1 MTCGRSSR
9 PPWRSEGRI
18 RRDLHDFVTRL
29 VEEAVLA
36 NAAGTPARAEVLL
49 RRARRRLDAEDEPAY
64 DSVVLRARLLVTHAV
79 SRVQRGDR
87 EGAFALLDVA
97 DGLPVG
103 ARLDHVRSMVVVQ
116 RAGLHGRVGEWER
129 TRELLE
135 GVRLTADVAP
145 RTRCL
150 LHLNLGLTYQFL
162 GRYHD
167 SDVRLRRAHQ
177 DAVALGFADLA
188 AAALHNRGRLQ
199 MLLGNLPRS
208 LALMEQ
214 ARALD
219 GDLLPPAAI
228 LDRAR
233 VLSEAGLVDQAME
246 TLEEGEQAA
255 REGGITHDVAEADLE
270 RARLALLRGEHADA
284 RRHAA
289 RAERRFARAS
299 EAAWA
304 VRASLLRLQAE
315 LLLGRNPRATATTL
329 TELAE
334 GPARASAVGAEAA
347 VLAAEANARVGRVDL
362 ARQLLARR
370 EVRRAASFPLRLQ
383 RTLAL
388 AELHATEERPD
399 LVRRELR
406 RGAHRLA
413 VEQGRHTSID
423 SRTAAALHT
432 GRLRDAHLD
441 LALASDSPAQVF
453 DATEL
458 WRGVSQRLP
467 RLVPSHDIEL
477 ARLTADARRLHAEA
491 FDASDPARRSALEA
505 AARAA
510 ERAVARRDW
519 AQANTDQTRDEERPV
534 TVSELRPLLGQA
546 RAGLLSL
553 FLHRDALWA
562 VTVTPSGAKL
572 TRLPGGA
579 QVVEAAARL
588 RADLATRRFAK
599 GTALEEVIER
609 STARTAASL
618 GETLAP
624 VLPRAHRLVII
635 PSASLASMPWRLI
648 PGIRGRIVT
657 VAPSATFWARRS
669 APSSGP
675 GSEQR
680 VVALA
685 GPGLHRAISE
695 AQDVERVWNGPA
707 LAHPVAG
714 AVATGSQLR
723 NALSEST
730 IVHVAA
736 HGIHQD
742 ESPLFSSVVMGDG
755 PVFAH
760 EFQRTGIRAEHVV
773 LSSCEVGRTHVRA
786 GDEALGL
793 TASLLATGVRSV
805 VAAVGPVGDEDA
817 HTVMTAYHRVL
828 AQGLDAA
835 EALEIASAGVE
846 DGRLFCAYGAD
857 WSAAPAGAGDG
868 RTAARISSTGSA
880 KGTP

>member
-1 MTCGRSSR
+1 M
-9 PPWRSEGRI
+9 
-18 RRDLHDFVTRL
+18 
-29 VEEAVLA
+29 
-36 NAAGTPARAEVLL
+36 
-49 RRARRRLDAEDEPAY
+49 
-64 DSVVLRARLLVTHAV
+64 VLRARVHVTHAV

-87 EGAFALLDVA
+87 HGAFALLDTA
-97 DGLPVG
+97 DGLLVD
-103 ARLDHVRSMVVVQ
+103 ARPNHVRSLAVVQ

-135 GVRLTADVAP
+135 GVALTVEVAP

-177 DAVALGFADLA
+177 DAVALGFPDLA
-188 AAALHNRGRLQ
+188 AAAVHNRGRLQ
-199 MLLGNLPRS
+199 LLLGNLPRALS
-208 LALMEQ
+208 LMEQ
-214 ARALD
+214 ARAL
-219 GDLLPPAAI
+219 GGELLPPGAV

-246 TLEEGEQAA
+246 TLEEGEEAA
-255 REGGITHDVAEADLE
+255 RSGGIAHDVAEADLE
-270 RARLALLRGEHADA
+270 RARLALLRHEHADA
-284 RRHAA
+284 RRYAA
-289 RAERRFARAS
+289 RAERRFARGS

-304 VRASLLRLQAE
+304 VRASLLRLQADV
-315 LLLGRNPRATATTL
+315 LAGRNPEAVATTL
-329 TELAE
+329 TELAD
-334 GPARASAVGAEAA
+334 GAARASAVTAEAA
-347 VLAAEANARVGRVDL
+347 VLAAEANALVGRLDEARRHL
-362 ARQLLARR
+362 ARP

-388 AELHATEERPD
+388 AELHAAEGRPD

-413 VEQGRHTSID
+413 VEQARHTSID
-423 SRTAAALHT
+423 SRTAVALHT
-432 GRLRDAHLD
+432 RRLRDAHLD
-441 LALASDSPAQVF
+441 LAIATGSPAQVF

-467 RLVPSHDIEL
+467 PLVASPDVEL

-491 FDASDPARRSALEA
+491 YDAPDALRRSTLEA
-505 AARAA
+505 AAREV

-519 AQANTDQTRDEERPV
+519 EQSGTPFAPAEERPV
-534 TVSELRPLLGQA
+534 AVAALRPLLEQA

-553 FLHRDALWA
+553 FLHRDQLWA
-562 VTVTPSGAKL
+562 VTVTPGGAKL
-572 TRLPGGA
+572 TRVRGGGR
-579 QVVEAAARL
+579 VVEAAARL
-588 RADLATRRFAK
+588 RADLATRRLAV
-599 GTALEEVIER
+599 GTDLEPVIER
-609 STARTAASL
+609 SMMRTVASL
-618 GETLAP
+618 GEILAP
-624 VLPRAHRLVII
+624 VLPRAHRVVII
-635 PSASLASMPWRLI
+635 PSSTLASLPWRLV
-648 PGIRGRIVT
+648 PGIRGRVVT

-669 APSSGP
+669 VPVGARSAG
-675 GSEQR
+675 QR

-685 GPGLHRAISE
+685 GPGLARSASE
-695 AQDVERVWNGPA
+695 ADDVARVWGVVRRPGGP
-707 LAHPVAG
+707 VS
-714 AVATGSQLR
+714 TGSQLR
-723 NALSEST
+723 AALSDST

-760 EFQRTGIRAEHVV
+760 EFQRTGVGAQHVV
-773 LSSCEVGRTHVRA
+773 LSSCEVGRTHVRS

-805 VAAVGPVGDEDA
+805 VAAVGPVGDDDA
-817 HTVMTAYHRVL
+817 HAVMTAYHRVL

-846 DGRLFCAYGAD
+846 EGRLFCAFGAD
-857 WSAAPAGAGDG
+857 WAPAPVSVGEAATP
-868 RTAARISSTGSA
+868 RTAGS
-880 KGTP
+880 GVR

>member
-1 MTCGRSSR
+1 MGLQAR
-9 PPWRSEGRI
+9 
-18 RRDLHDFVTRL
+18 
-29 VEEAVLA
+29 VLA
-36 NAAGTPARAEVLL
+36 
-49 RRARRRLDAEDEPAY
+49 
-64 DSVVLRARLLVTHAV
+64 THAV

-87 EGAFALLDVA
+87 DGAFALLEAA

-103 ARLDHVRSMVVVQ
+103 ARPNYVRSLVVVQ

-129 TRELLE
+129 ARELLE
-135 GVRLTADVAP
+135 SVALTAEVAP

-177 DAVALGFADLA
+177 DALAHGFTDLA
-188 AAALHNRGRLQ
+188 IASIHNRGRLQ
-199 MLLGNLPRS
+199 MLLGNLPRALS
-208 LALMEQ
+208 LMTQ
-214 ARALD
+214 ARDVADHASPPVGYLPVGYLD
-219 GDLLPPAAI
+219 Q
-228 LDRAR
+228 AR
-233 VLSEAGLVDQAME
+233 VLAEVGLVDQALE
-246 TLEEGEQAA
+246 ALEEGERAA
-255 REGGITHDVAEADLE
+255 RAGGIAHDVAEADLE
-270 RARLALLRGEHADA
+270 RARLALLRREHADA

-299 EAAWA
+299 EGAWA

-315 LLLGRNPRATATTL
+315 LLMGRNLRATATTL
-329 TELAE
+329 SALAD
-334 GPARASAVGAEAA
+334 GPALASAVGAEAA
-347 VLAAEANARVGRVDL
+347 VLAAEANAGVGRLDL
-362 ARQLLARR
+362 ARDQLTRP

-388 AELHATEERPD
+388 AELHAAEGRPD

-413 VEQGRHTSID
+413 VEQGRHTSLD

-432 GRLRDAHLD
+432 GRLRDAHID
-441 LALASDSPAQVF
+441 IAIASGSPAQVF

-467 RLVPSHDIEL
+467 RLVASHDVEL
-477 ARLTADARRLHAEA
+477 ARLTADARRLHTEA

-510 ERAVARRDW
+510 ERAVSRRDW
-519 AQANTDQTRDEERPV
+519 AQSGSDHAREERPV
-534 TVSELRPLLGQA
+534 TVSALRPLLGQA

-553 FLHRDALWA
+553 FIHRDELWA

-572 TRLPGGA
+572 SRVPHGA
-579 QVVEAAARL
+579 DVVEAAARL
-588 RADLATRRFAK
+588 RADLATRRLAR

-609 STARTAASL
+609 SMLRAAESL
-618 GETLAP
+618 SEALAL
-624 VLPRAHRLVII
+624 VLPRAHRLVVI
-635 PSASLASMPWRLI
+635 PSSSLASLPWRLV

-669 APSSGP
+669 VGDRHEGGP
-675 GSEQR
+675 QR

-685 GPGLHRAISE
+685 GPGLARAMAE
-695 AQDVERVWNGPA
+695 VHDVRRVWGTAASAVGEPT
-707 LAHPVAG
+707 
-714 AVATGSQLR
+714 VATGEQLR
-723 NALSEST
+723 RALAEAT

-736 HGIHQD
+736 HGVHQD
-742 ESPLFSSVVMGDG
+742 ESPLFSSVVMDDG

-760 EFQRTGIRAEHVV
+760 EFQRTGVGAAHVV
-773 LSSCEVGRTHVRA
+773 LSSCEVGRTHVRV

-793 TASLLATGVRSV
+793 TSSLLATGVRTV

-817 HTVMTAYHRVL
+817 HAVMIGYHRLL

-835 EALEIASAGVE
+835 EALELASAGVD
-846 DGRLFCAYGAD
+846 DGPLFCSYGAD
-857 WSAAPAGAGDG
+857 FAWPGQG
-868 RTAARISSTGSA
+868 RATRTNAR
-880 KGTP
+880 

>member
-1 MTCGRSSR
+1 V
-9 PPWRSEGRI
+9 
-18 RRDLHDFVTRL
+18 H
-29 VEEAVLA
+29 
-36 NAAGTPARAEVLL
+36 
-49 RRARRRLDAEDEPAY
+49 
-64 DSVVLRARLLVTHAV
+64 VTHAV

-87 EGAFALLDVA
+87 AGAFALLDAA
-97 DGLPVG
+97 DGLLAG
-103 ARLDHVRSMVVVQ
+103 ARPNHVHSLVVVQ

-135 GVRLTADVAP
+135 GVPLAAEVAP

-150 LHLNLGLTYQFL
+150 IHLNLGLTYQFL

-177 DAVALGFADLA
+177 DAVALGFPDLA

-199 MLLGNLPRS
+199 MLLSNLPRA

-214 ARALD
+214 ARELG
-219 GDLLPPAAI
+219 GDVLPPAAV

-233 VLSEAGLVDQAME
+233 VLSEAGLIDQAME
-246 TLEEGEQAA
+246 ALEEGEQAA
-255 REGGITHDVAEADLE
+255 RAGGIPHDVAEADLE
-270 RARLALLRGEHADA
+270 RARLALLRQDHADA
-284 RRHAA
+284 RAFAA
-289 RAERRFARAS
+289 RAERRFARGS
-299 EAAWA
+299 ETAWA

-315 LLLGRNPRATATTL
+315 LLLGRNPSATATTL
-329 TELAE
+329 LALAD
-334 GPARASAVGAEAA
+334 GPAASSAVGAEAA
-347 VLAAEANARVGRVDL
+347 VLAAEASALVGKVDEARRQL
-362 ARQLLARR
+362 ARP

-388 AELHATEERPD
+388 AQLHDAEGRPD

-413 VEQGRHTSID
+413 VEQARHTSID

-432 GRLRDAHLD
+432 SRLRDAHLD
-441 LALASDSPAQVF
+441 LAIASGSPAQVF

-467 RLVPSHDIEL
+467 PLVASHDVEL
-477 ARLTADARRLHAEA
+477 ARLTADARRLHAES
-491 FDASDPARRSALEA
+491 FDAADPSRRAGLEA
-505 AARAA
+505 AARDA

-519 AQANTDQTRDEERPV
+519 EASGAAPRHDEERPV
-534 TVSELRPLLGQA
+534 TVAALRPLLDQS
-546 RAGLLSL
+546 RSGLLSL
-553 FLHRDALWA
+553 FIHRGLLWA

-572 TRLPGGA
+572 RRVPEGA
-579 QVVEAAARL
+579 RVVEAAARL
-588 RADLATRRFAK
+588 RADLATRRLAR

-609 STARTAASL
+609 SMLRTAASL
-618 GETLAP
+618 GEVLAP
-624 VLPRAHRLVII
+624 VLPRAHRLVVI
-635 PSASLASMPWRLI
+635 PSASLASLPWRVV

-669 APSSGP
+669 SSARHPDG
-675 GSEQR
+675 EQR
-680 VVALA
+680 VTALA
-685 GPGLHRAISE
+685 GPGLGRALSE
-695 AQDVERVWNGPA
+695 VRDVERAWGVDPSTGP
-707 LAHPVAG
+707 PG
-714 AVATGSQLR
+714 VATGSQLR
-723 NALSEST
+723 KALADSA

-760 EFQRTGIRAEHVV
+760 EFQRTGIAAEHVV

-817 HTVMTAYHRVL
+817 HTVMSAYHQVL

-846 DGRLFCAYGAD
+846 EGRLFCAYGAD
-857 WSAAPAGAGDG
+857 WAAAPVVSRAPQRQMNRA
-868 RTAARISSTGSA
+868 GSA
-880 KGTP
+880 KSAS

>member
-1 MTCGRSSR
+1 MSD
-9 PPWRSEGRI
+9 PP
-18 RRDLHDFVTRL
+18 D
-29 VEEAVLA
+29 
-36 NAAGTPARAEVLL
+36 
-49 RRARRRLDAEDEPAY
+49 DAT
-64 DSVVLRARLLVTHAV
+64 VLRARVHVTHAV

-87 EGAFALLDVA
+87 DGAFGLLDLA
-97 DGLPVG
+97 DSLLAGSRSG
-103 ARLDHVRSMVVVQ
+103 HVQSLAVVQ
-116 RAGLHGRVGEWER
+116 RATLHGRVGEWDR

-135 GVRLTADVAP
+135 GVTLTADVAP

-177 DAVALGFADLA
+177 DAVALGFPDLA

-199 MLLGNLPRS
+199 MLLGNLPRA

-214 ARALD
+214 ARALG

-246 TLEEGEQAA
+246 TLEEGERAA
-255 REGGITHDVAEADLE
+255 RTGGITHDVAEADLE
-270 RARLALLRGEHADA
+270 RARLALLRHEHADA
-284 RRHAA
+284 RRFAG
-289 RAERRFARAS
+289 RAERRFARGS
-299 EAAWA
+299 EQSWE
-304 VRASLLRLQAE
+304 VRAALLRLQAE
-315 LLLGRNPRATATTL
+315 LAAGRTPAATAATL
-329 TELAE
+329 SALAA
-334 GPARASAVGAEAA
+334 GPAQTSAVGAEAA
-347 VLAAEANARVGRVDL
+347 VLAAEANALVGRVAE
-362 ARQLLARR
+362 ARHLLARP

-383 RTLAL
+383 RSLAL
-388 AELHATEERPD
+388 AELHEAEGRPD

-413 VEQGRHTSID
+413 VEQARHTSID
-423 SRTAAALHT
+423 SRTAIALHT
-432 GRLRDAHLD
+432 SRLRDAHLD
-441 LALASDSPAQVF
+441 LAIASGSPAQVF

-467 RLVPSHDIEL
+467 PLAASPDVEL

-491 FDASDPARRSALEA
+491 FDASDPRRRGALEA
-505 AARAA
+505 AAREA
-510 ERAVARRDW
+510 ERAVARRDLEISG
-519 AQANTDQTRDEERPV
+519 TDLMHAEERPV
-534 TVSELRPLLGQA
+534 TVAGLRPLLE
-546 RAGLLSL
+546 RSHSGLLSL
-553 FLHRDALWA
+553 FIHRDRLWA
-562 VTVTPSGAKL
+562 VTVTPHGAKL
-572 TRLPGGA
+572 TRVPDGA
-579 QVVEAAARL
+579 RVVEAAARL
-588 RADLATRRFAK
+588 RADLATRRLAR

-609 STARTAASL
+609 SMLRTAASL
-618 GETLAP
+618 GEALDP
-624 VLPRAHRLVII
+624 VLPRAHRVVII
-635 PSASLASMPWRLI
+635 PSASLASLPWRLV
-648 PGIRGRIVT
+648 PGIRGRVVT
-657 VAPSATFWARRS
+657 VAPSASFWARRS
-669 APSSGP
+669 SSGTAS
-675 GSEQR
+675 GTQS

-685 GPGLHRAISE
+685 GPGLARAVSE
-695 AQDVERVWNGPA
+695 VRDVDQAWGSSGPVTGRLASGEQLRSA
-707 LAHPVAG
+707 LAEA
-714 AVATGSQLR
+714 S
-723 NALSEST
+723 

-760 EFQRTGIRAEHVV
+760 EFQRSGVGAQHVI
-773 LSSCEVGRTHVRA
+773 LSSCEVGRTHVRV

-817 HTVMTAYHRVL
+817 HVVMAAYHRVL

-857 WSAAPAGAGDG
+857 WAPLPRSADPEPAVDRQMNSA
-868 RTAARISSTGSA
+868 GSA
-880 KGTP
+880 KRAS

>member
-1 MTCGRSSR
+1 
-9 PPWRSEGRI
+9 
-18 RRDLHDFVTRL
+18 
-29 VEEAVLA
+29 
-36 NAAGTPARAEVLL
+36 
-49 RRARRRLDAEDEPAY
+49 
-64 DSVVLRARLLVTHAV
+64 VTHAV

-87 EGAFALLDVA
+87 DGAFGLLDLADALLA
-97 DGLPVG
+97 G
-103 ARLDHVRSMVVVQ
+103 ARSGHVQSLAVVQ
-116 RAGLHGRVGEWER
+116 RATLHGRVGEWDR

-135 GVRLTADVAP
+135 GVSLTADVAP

-177 DAVALGFADLA
+177 DAVALGFPDLA
-188 AAALHNRGRLQ
+188 VAALHNRGRLQ
-199 MLLGNLPRS
+199 LLLGNLPRALS
-208 LALMEQ
+208 LMEQ
-214 ARALD
+214 ARALG
-219 GDLLPPAAI
+219 GDLLPPAAV

-233 VLSEAGLVDQAME
+233 VLSEAGLIDQAME

-255 REGGITHDVAEADLE
+255 RAGGVAHDVAEADLE
-270 RARLALLRGEHADA
+270 RARLALLRREHLDA
-284 RRHAA
+284 RRFAA
-289 RAERRFARAS
+289 RAERRFARGS
-299 EAAWA
+299 EQSWE
-304 VRASLLRLQAE
+304 VRASLLRLEAE
-315 LLLGRNPRATATTL
+315 VLSRRNPTATAETL
-329 TELAE
+329 TALAD
-334 GPARASAVGAEAA
+334 GPAQTSAVGAEAA
-347 VLAAEANARVGRVDL
+347 VLAAEANALVGRVEE
-362 ARQLLARR
+362 ARRLLARP

-388 AELHATEERPD
+388 AELHEAEGRPD

-413 VEQGRHTSID
+413 AEQARHTSID

-432 GRLRDAHLD
+432 SRLRDAHLD
-441 LALASDSPAQVF
+441 LAIASGSPAQVF

-467 RLVPSHDIEL
+467 PLAASPDAEL

-491 FDASDPARRSALEA
+491 FDASDPQRRAALES
-505 AARAA
+505 AARHA
-510 ERAVARRDW
+510 ERAVARRDLE
-519 AQANTDQTRDEERPV
+519 QSGSDQKHSAERPI
-534 TVSELRPLLGQA
+534 TVAALRPLLEQA
-546 RAGLLSL
+546 RTGLLSL
-553 FLHRDALWA
+553 FIHRDRLWA

-572 TRLPGGA
+572 TRVSEGA

-588 RADLATRRFAK
+588 RADLATRRLAR
-599 GTALEEVIER
+599 GSVLEEVIER
-609 STARTAASL
+609 SMLRTAAAL
-618 GETLAP
+618 GEALAP
-624 VLPRAHRLVII
+624 VLPRAHRVVII
-635 PSASLASMPWRLI
+635 PSSSLASLPWRLV
-648 PGIRGRIVT
+648 PGIRGRVVT

-669 APSSGP
+669 AFAGDTDAR
-675 GSEQR
+675 GGDQR

-685 GPGLHRAISE
+685 GPGLTRATSE
-695 AQDVERVWNGPA
+695 VRDVERVWGNDGQ
-707 LAHPVAG
+707 G
-714 AVATGSQLR
+714 TGRVATGEQLR
-723 NALSEST
+723 SALATAS

-760 EFQRTGIRAEHVV
+760 EFQRSGVGAEHVV
-773 LSSCEVGRTHVRA
+773 LSSCEVGRTHVRV

-817 HTVMTAYHRVL
+817 HAVMTAYHRVL

-846 DGRLFCAYGAD
+846 EGRLFCAYGAD
-857 WSAAPAGAGDG
+857 WAPLPAQAGTASSPTRQMNSA
-868 RTAARISSTGSA
+868 GSA
-880 KGTP
+880 NKAS

>member
-1 MTCGRSSR
+1 M
-9 PPWRSEGRI
+9 
-18 RRDLHDFVTRL
+18 
-29 VEEAVLA
+29 
-36 NAAGTPARAEVLL
+36 
-49 RRARRRLDAEDEPAY
+49 
-64 DSVVLRARLLVTHAV
+64 LRARVHVTHAV

-87 EGAFALLDVA
+87 DGAFGLLDLA
-97 DGLPVG
+97 DTLLAGERSG
-103 ARLDHVRSMVVVQ
+103 HVQSLAVVQ
-116 RAGLHGRVGEWER
+116 RATLHGRVGEWDR

-135 GVRLTADVAP
+135 GVSLTADVAP

-177 DAVALGFADLA
+177 DAVALGFPDLA
-188 AAALHNRGRLQ
+188 VAALHNRGRLQ
-199 MLLGNLPRS
+199 MLLGNLPRALS
-208 LALMEQ
+208 LMEQ
-214 ARALD
+214 ARALG
-219 GDLLPPAAI
+219 GDLLPPAAV

-233 VLSEAGLVDQAME
+233 VLSEAGLIDQAME

-255 REGGITHDVAEADLE
+255 RAGGIAHDVAEADLE
-270 RARLALLRGEHADA
+270 RARLALLRHEHVDA
-284 RRHAA
+284 RRFAA
-289 RAERRFARAS
+289 RAERRFARGS
-299 EAAWA
+299 EQSWQ
-304 VRASLLRLQAE
+304 VRASLLRLEAE
-315 LLLGRNPRATATTL
+315 VLSRRNPTVTAQTL
-329 TELAE
+329 SALAD
-334 GPARASAVGAEAA
+334 GPAQTSAVGAEAA
-347 VLAAEANARVGRVDL
+347 VLAAEANAFVGRVEE
-362 ARQLLARR
+362 ARRLLARP

-388 AELHATEERPD
+388 AELHEAEGRPD

-413 VEQGRHTSID
+413 AEQARHTSID

-432 GRLRDAHLD
+432 SRLRDAHLD
-441 LALASDSPAQVF
+441 LAIASGSPAQVF

-467 RLVPSHDIEL
+467 PLAASPDVEL

-491 FDASDPARRSALEA
+491 FDASDPQRRAALES
-505 AARAA
+505 AARQA
-510 ERAVARRDW
+510 ERAVARRDLEQSGPDQK
-519 AQANTDQTRDEERPV
+519 QAAERPV
-534 TVSELRPLLGQA
+534 TVAALRPLLEQA
-546 RAGLLSL
+546 HAGLLSL
-553 FLHRDALWA
+553 FIHRDRLWA

-572 TRLPGGA
+572 TRVADGG

-588 RADLATRRFAK
+588 RADLATRRLAR
-599 GTALEEVIER
+599 GTVLEEVIER
-609 STARTAASL
+609 SMLRTAAAL
-618 GETLAP
+618 GEALAP
-624 VLPRAHRLVII
+624 VLPRAHRVVVI
-635 PSASLASMPWRLI
+635 PSSSLASLPWRMV
-648 PGIRGRIVT
+648 PGIRGRVVT

-669 APSSGP
+669 ATVADTVARADV
-675 GSEQR
+675 EQH

-685 GPGLHRAISE
+685 GPGLARATSE
-695 AQDVERVWNGPA
+695 ARDVGQVWGVHGQGP
-707 LAHPVAG
+707 G
-714 AVATGSQLR
+714 RVATGEQLR
-723 NALSEST
+723 SALATAT

-760 EFQRTGIRAEHVV
+760 EFQRSGVGAEHVV
-773 LSSCEVGRTHVRA
+773 LSSCEVGRTHVRV

-817 HTVMTAYHRVL
+817 HAVMTAYHRVL

-846 DGRLFCAYGAD
+846 EGRLFCAYGAD
-857 WSAAPAGAGDG
+857 WAPLPTHAGTAPPTTRQMNSA
-868 RTAARISSTGSA
+868 GSA
-880 KGTP
+880 NKAS

>member
-1 MTCGRSSR
+1 M
-9 PPWRSEGRI
+9 
-18 RRDLHDFVTRL
+18 
-29 VEEAVLA
+29 
-36 NAAGTPARAEVLL
+36 
-49 RRARRRLDAEDEPAY
+49 
-64 DSVVLRARLLVTHAV
+64 

-87 EGAFALLDVA
+87 AGAFALLDTA
-97 DGLPVG
+97 DGLLAG
-103 ARLDHVRSMVVVQ
+103 ARPNHVHSLVVVQ

-135 GVRLTADVAP
+135 GVSLTAEVAP

-177 DAVALGFADLA
+177 DAVALGFPDLA

-199 MLLGNLPRS
+199 MLLGNLPRA

-214 ARALD
+214 ARELG
-219 GDLLPPAAI
+219 GDLLPPAAV

-233 VLSEAGLVDQAME
+233 VLSEAGLIDQAME
-246 TLEEGEQAA
+246 ALEEGEQAA
-255 REGGITHDVAEADLE
+255 RAGGIAHDVAEADLE
-270 RARLALLRGEHADA
+270 RARLALLRQEHADA
-284 RRHAA
+284 RGFAA
-289 RAERRFARAS
+289 RAERRFARGS
-299 EAAWA
+299 ETAWA

-315 LLLGRNPRATATTL
+315 LLLGRNPSATATTL
-329 TELAE
+329 SALAD
-334 GPARASAVGAEAA
+334 GPAASSAVGAEAA
-347 VLAAEANARVGRVDL
+347 VLAAEASALVGNVEEARRQL
-362 ARQLLARR
+362 ARP
-370 EVRRAASFPLRLQ
+370 EVRRAAAFPLRLQ

-388 AELHATEERPD
+388 AQLHDAEGRPD

-413 VEQGRHTSID
+413 VEQARHTSID

-432 GRLRDAHLD
+432 SRLRDAHLD
-441 LALASDSPAQVF
+441 LAIASGSPAQVF

-467 RLVPSHDIEL
+467 PLVASHDVEL

-491 FDASDPARRSALEA
+491 FDAPDPSRRSALEA
-505 AARAA
+505 AARDA

-519 AQANTDQTRDEERPV
+519 EASSAAPPHAEERPV
-534 TVSELRPLLGQA
+534 TVAALRPLLDHA
-546 RAGLLSL
+546 RCGLLSL
-553 FLHRDALWA
+553 FIHRGLLWA

-572 TRLPGGA
+572 TRVPEGA
-579 QVVEAAARL
+579 SVVEAAARL
-588 RADLATRRFAK
+588 RADLATRRLAR
-599 GTALEEVIER
+599 GTALEEVLER
-609 STARTAASL
+609 SMLRTATSL
-618 GETLAP
+618 GEVLGP

-635 PSASLASMPWRLI
+635 PSASLASLPWRLV

-669 APSSGP
+669 SSTRRP
-675 GSEQR
+675 DREQR
-680 VVALA
+680 VAALA
-685 GPGLHRAISE
+685 GPGLSRAVSE
-695 AQDVERVWNGPA
+695 VLDVERAWGIGPTVG
-707 LAHPVAG
+707 HTG
-714 AVATGSQLR
+714 VATGAQLR
-723 NALSEST
+723 RALSDST

-742 ESPLFSSVVMGDG
+742 ESPLFSSVMMGDG

-760 EFQRTGIRAEHVV
+760 EFQRTGIGAEHVV

-817 HTVMTAYHRVL
+817 HTVMSAYHQVL

-846 DGRLFCAYGAD
+846 EGRLFCAYGAD
-857 WSAAPAGAGDG
+857 WAAAPVVTRAPQRQMNRA
-868 RTAARISSTGSA
+868 GSA
-880 KGTP
+880 KSAS

>member
-1 MTCGRSSR
+1 M
-9 PPWRSEGRI
+9 
-18 RRDLHDFVTRL
+18 
-29 VEEAVLA
+29 
-36 NAAGTPARAEVLL
+36 
-49 RRARRRLDAEDEPAY
+49 RRLDSESPGGAADT
-64 DSVVLRARLLVTHAV
+64 LRARVAVTLAL
-79 SRVQRGDR
+79 SQFERGDR
-87 EGAFALLDVA
+87 AAAFSTLDRA
-97 DGLPVG
+97 DDLTSGIDASPVRVL
-103 ARLDHVRSMVVVQ
+103 AVIQ
-116 RAGLHGRVGEWER
+116 RAGLHARLGQWER
-129 TRELLE
+129 ARLLLE
-135 GVRLTADVAP
+135 GLDLGAREVSP
-145 RTRCL
+145 RARCL
-150 LHLNLGLTYQFL
+150 IHLNLGLGHQFL
-162 GRYHD
+162 GRYAQ
-167 SDVRLRRAHQ
+167 SDTRLRRAEQ
-177 DAVALGFADLA
+177 DAVAFGFSDLA
-188 AAALHNRGRLQ
+188 AAAVHNRGRLQ
-199 MLLGNLPRS
+199 MLLGNLPRA
-208 LALMEQ
+208 LTLMER
-214 ARALD
+214 ARAL
-219 GDLLPPAAI
+219 GDELLPPAAV

-246 TLEEGEQAA
+246 ALEEGEQAA
-255 REGGITHDVAEADLE
+255 RAGGIAHDVAEADLE
-270 RARLALLRGEHADA
+270 RARLALLRREHEDA
-284 RRHAA
+284 RRYAA
-289 RAERRFARAS
+289 RAERRFARGS
-299 EAAWA
+299 EAAWS

-315 LLLGRNPRATATTL
+315 LLMGRNPVATAATL
-329 TELAE
+329 SALAD
-334 GPARASAVGAEAA
+334 GPAVASAVGAEAA
-347 VLAAEANARVGRVDL
+347 VLAAEANALVGKVHE
-362 ARQLLARR
+362 ARHLLGRA
-370 EVRRAASFPLRLQ
+370 EVRRAASFPVRVQ

-388 AELHATEERPD
+388 AELHAAEGRPD

-413 VEQGRHTSID
+413 VEQARHTSVD

-441 LALASDSPAQVF
+441 LAIATGSAGQVF

-467 RLVPSHDIEL
+467 RMEASHDVEL

-491 FDASDPARRSALEA
+491 FDAPEPARRTTLAA
-505 AARAA
+505 AAREA
-510 ERAVARRDW
+510 ERAVARREW
-519 AQANTDQTRDEERPV
+519 EQTGSRELETEERPV
-534 TVSELRPLLGQA
+534 TVAKLRPLLEAA
-546 RAGLLSL
+546 RSGLVSL
-553 FLHRDALWA
+553 FIHRDVLYA
-562 VTVTPSGAKL
+562 VTVTPKEAKL
-572 TRLPGGA
+572 TKVPAGA

-618 GETLAP
+618 AEALAP

-635 PSASLASMPWRLI
+635 PSASLASMPWRLV

-657 VAPSATFWARRS
+657 VAPSATFWARH
-669 APSSGP
+669 SSPAARHDG
-675 GSEQR
+675 ER

-685 GPGLHRAISE
+685 GPGLGRALIE
-695 AQDVERVWNGPA
+695 VRDVERAWGVHPSAPVGTVANG
-707 LAHPVAG
+707 
-714 AVATGSQLR
+714 SRLR
-723 NALSEST
+723 ESLSHCT

-817 HTVMTAYHRVL
+817 HTVMSAYHRVL
-828 AQGLDAA
+828 SQGLDAA
-835 EALEIASAGVE
+835 EALEVASAGVE

-857 WSAAPAGAGDG
+857 WTPTPAA
-868 RTAARISSTGSA
+868 SGSA
-880 KGTP
+880 PPLN

>member
-1 MTCGRSSR
+1 M
-9 PPWRSEGRI
+9 
-18 RRDLHDFVTRL
+18 
-29 VEEAVLA
+29 
-36 NAAGTPARAEVLL
+36 
-49 RRARRRLDAEDEPAY
+49 
-64 DSVVLRARLLVTHAV
+64 LRARVQVTHAV

-87 EGAFALLDVA
+87 EGAFALLDAA
-97 DGLPVG
+97 DAQLAG
-103 ARLDHVRSMVVVQ
+103 APPSPLHSLAVVQ

-135 GVRLTADVAP
+135 GVPLTPDVAP

-177 DAVALGFADLA
+177 DAVALGFPDLA

-199 MLLGNLPRS
+199 LLLGNLPRA

-214 ARALD
+214 ARTLE

-255 REGGITHDVAEADLE
+255 RAGGVTHDVAEADLE
-270 RARLALLRGEHADA
+270 RARLALLRQDHADA

-299 EAAWA
+299 EDAWA

-329 TELAE
+329 TELAD
-334 GPARASAVGAEAA
+334 GPALASAVGAEAA
-347 VLAAEANARVGRVDL
+347 VLAAEASARVGRVDV
-362 ARQLLARR
+362 ARR
-370 EVRRAASFPLRLQ
+370 ELGRPEVKRAASFPLRLQ

-388 AELHATEERPD
+388 AELHAAEGRPD
-399 LVRRELR
+399 LMRRELR

-432 GRLRDAHLD
+432 ARLRDAHID
-441 LALASDSPAQVF
+441 LALASSSPAQVF
-453 DATEL
+453 DAIEL

-467 RLVPSHDIEL
+467 RLVASHDVEL

-491 FDASDPARRSALEA
+491 FDASDPARRAALVA

-519 AQANTDQTRDEERPV
+519 AQSGGGHARVEERPV
-534 TVSELRPLLGQA
+534 TVSALRPLLSQA

-553 FLHRDALWA
+553 FFHRDELWA

-572 TRLPGGA
+572 ARVPHGA
-579 QVVEAAARL
+579 NVVEAAARL
-588 RADLATRRFAK
+588 RADLTTRRMAR
-599 GTALEEVIER
+599 GTVLEQVIER
-609 STARTAASL
+609 SMVRNAASL
-618 GETLAP
+618 GQALAP
-624 VLPRAHRLVII
+624 VLPRAHRLVVI
-635 PSASLASMPWRLI
+635 PSSSLASLPWRLV
-648 PGIRGRIVT
+648 PGVRGRIVT

-669 APSSGP
+669 SRRARPDG
-675 GSEQR
+675 EH

-685 GPGLHRAISE
+685 GPGLPRAMSE
-695 AQDVERVWNGPA
+695 VRDVEGAWAVGPA
-707 LAHPVAG
+707 SHHD
-714 AVATGSQLR
+714 AVASGQQLR
-723 NALSEST
+723 DALSDST

-760 EFQRTGIRAEHVV
+760 EFQRAGIRAEHVV
-773 LSSCEVGRTHVRA
+773 LSSCEVGRTHVRP

-805 VAAVGPVGDEDA
+805 VAAVGPVGDGDA
-817 HTVMTAYHRVL
+817 HTVMAAYHRVL

-846 DGRLFCAYGAD
+846 EGRLFCAYGAD
-857 WSAAPAGAGDG
+857 WAPSPATSEVGTGAEMKTAGSAA
-868 RTAARISSTGSA
+868 SA
-880 KGTP
+880 S

>member
-1 MTCGRSSR
+1 M
-9 PPWRSEGRI
+9 
-18 RRDLHDFVTRL
+18 
-29 VEEAVLA
+29 
-36 NAAGTPARAEVLL
+36 
-49 RRARRRLDAEDEPAY
+49 
-64 DSVVLRARLLVTHAV
+64 VLRARVHVTHAV

-87 EGAFALLDVA
+87 HGAFALLDTA
-97 DGLPVG
+97 DGLLVD
-103 ARLDHVRSMVVVQ
+103 ARPNHVRSLAVVQ

-135 GVRLTADVAP
+135 GVAITVEVAP

-177 DAVALGFADLA
+177 DAVALGFPDLA
-188 AAALHNRGRLQ
+188 AAAVHNRGRLQ
-199 MLLGNLPRS
+199 LLLGNLPRALS
-208 LALMEQ
+208 LMEQ
-214 ARALD
+214 ARAL
-219 GDLLPPAAI
+219 GGELLPPGAV

-246 TLEEGEQAA
+246 TLEEGEEAA
-255 REGGITHDVAEADLE
+255 RSGGIAHDVAEADLE
-270 RARLALLRGEHADA
+270 RARLALLRHEHADA
-284 RRHAA
+284 RRYAA
-289 RAERRFARAS
+289 RAERRFARGS
-299 EAAWA
+299 EQAWA
-304 VRASLLRLQAE
+304 VRASLLRLQADV
-315 LLLGRNPRATATTL
+315 LAGRNPEAVATTL
-329 TELAE
+329 TELAD
-334 GPARASAVGAEAA
+334 GAARASAVTAEAA
-347 VLAAEANARVGRVDL
+347 VLAAEANALVGRLDEARRHL
-362 ARQLLARR
+362 ARP

-388 AELHATEERPD
+388 AELHAAEGRPD

-413 VEQGRHTSID
+413 VEQARHTSID
-423 SRTAAALHT
+423 SRTAVALHT
-432 GRLRDAHLD
+432 RRLRDAHLD
-441 LALASDSPAQVF
+441 LAIATGSPAQVF

-467 RLVPSHDIEL
+467 PLVASPDVEL
-477 ARLTADARRLHAEA
+477 ARLTADARRLHSEA
-491 FDASDPARRSALEA
+491 YDAPDALRRSTLEA
-505 AARAA
+505 AAREV

-519 AQANTDQTRDEERPV
+519 GQSGTPFAPAEEKPV
-534 TVSELRPLLGQA
+534 AVAALRPLLEQA

-553 FLHRDALWA
+553 FLHRDQLWA

-572 TRLPGGA
+572 TRVRGGGR
-579 QVVEAAARL
+579 VVEAAARL
-588 RADLATRRFAK
+588 RADLATRRLAV
-599 GTALEEVIER
+599 GTDLEPVIER
-609 STARTAASL
+609 SMRRTVASL
-618 GETLAP
+618 GEILAP
-624 VLPRAHRLVII
+624 VLPRAHRVVII
-635 PSASLASMPWRLI
+635 PSSTLASLPWRLV
-648 PGIRGRIVT
+648 PGIRGRVVT

-669 APSSGP
+669 VPV
-675 GSEQR
+675 GSRSTGQR

-685 GPGLHRAISE
+685 GPGLARSASE
-695 AQDVERVWNGPA
+695 ADDVARVWGVASRPGR
-707 LAHPVAG
+707 PVSSG
-714 AVATGSQLR
+714 AQLR
-723 NALSEST
+723 AALSDST

-760 EFQRTGIRAEHVV
+760 EFQRTGVGAQHVV

-805 VAAVGPVGDEDA
+805 VAAVGPVGDDDA
-817 HTVMTAYHRVL
+817 HAVMTAYHRVL

-846 DGRLFCAYGAD
+846 EGRLFCAFGAD
-857 WSAAPAGAGDG
+857 WAPAPVSVGEAATP
-868 RTAARISSTGSA
+868 RTAGS
-880 KGTP
+880 GVR

>member
-1 MTCGRSSR
+1 M
-9 PPWRSEGRI
+9 
-18 RRDLHDFVTRL
+18 
-29 VEEAVLA
+29 
-36 NAAGTPARAEVLL
+36 
-49 RRARRRLDAEDEPAY
+49 
-64 DSVVLRARLLVTHAV
+64 LRARVQVTHAV
-79 SRVQRGDR
+79 SRVLRGDR
-87 EGAFALLDVA
+87 DGAFALLDAA
-97 DGLPVG
+97 DAQLADAPRNPLHSL
-103 ARLDHVRSMVVVQ
+103 AVVQ
-116 RAGLHGRVGEWER
+116 RAGLHGRVGEWDR

-135 GVRLTADVAP
+135 GVQLTPDVAP

-177 DAVALGFADLA
+177 DAVALGFPDLA

-199 MLLGNLPRS
+199 MLLGNLPRA

-255 REGGITHDVAEADLE
+255 RAGGITHDVAEADLE
-270 RARLALLRGEHADA
+270 RARLALLRREHADA

-315 LLLGRNPRATATTL
+315 LLLGRNPRATAATL
-329 TELAE
+329 TELAD
-334 GPARASAVGAEAA
+334 GPAPASAVGAEAA

-362 ARQLLARR
+362 ARRQLSRP
-370 EVRRAASFPLRLQ
+370 EVRRAAAFPLRLQ

-388 AELHATEERPD
+388 AELHAAEERPD
-399 LVRRELR
+399 LMRRELR

-441 LALASDSPAQVF
+441 LALASGSPAQVF

-467 RLVPSHDIEL
+467 RLVASHDVEL

-491 FDASDPARRSALEA
+491 FDASDPVRRSALEA

-519 AQANTDQTRDEERPV
+519 AQSGSGHARAEERPV
-534 TVSELRPLLGQA
+534 TVSALRPLLGQA

-553 FLHRDALWA
+553 FIHRDELWA
-562 VTVTPSGAKL
+562 VTVTPSGATL
-572 TRLPGGA
+572 RRVPHGA
-579 QVVEAAARL
+579 QVLEAAARL
-588 RADLATRRFAK
+588 RADLATRRLAR

-609 STARTAASL
+609 SMVRTAASL
-618 GETLAP
+618 GEALAP
-624 VLPRAHRLVII
+624 VLPRAHRLVVI
-635 PSASLASMPWRLI
+635 PSSSLASLPWRLV

-657 VAPSATFWARRS
+657 VAPSATFWAQRS
-669 APSSGP
+669 SSAGRP
-675 GSEQR
+675 DGER

-685 GPGLHRAISE
+685 GPGLSRAVSE
-695 AQDVERVWNGPA
+695 VRDVERAWG
-707 LAHPVAG
+707 VAAATG
-714 AVATGSQLR
+714 RNAVANGQQLR
-723 NALSEST
+723 DALSDST

-760 EFQRTGIRAEHVV
+760 EFQRTGIGAQHVV

-805 VAAVGPVGDEDA
+805 VAAVGPVGDADA
-817 HTVMTAYHRVL
+817 HTVMAAYHRVL

-835 EALEIASAGVE
+835 EALELASAGVE
-846 DGRLFCAYGAD
+846 EGRLFCAYGAD
-857 WSAAPAGAGDG
+857 WASAPAGPGGNGTTDRMNRA
-868 RTAARISSTGSA
+868 GSA
-880 KGTP
+880 KGAP

>member
-1 MTCGRSSR
+1 M
-9 PPWRSEGRI
+9 
-18 RRDLHDFVTRL
+18 
-29 VEEAVLA
+29 
-36 NAAGTPARAEVLL
+36 LL
-49 RRARRRLDAEDEPAY
+49 RRALRRLDKEVDLVDEA
-64 DSVVLRARLLVTHAV
+64 VVLRARVHVTHAV

-87 EGAFALLDVA
+87 HGAFGLLDAADALLDE
-97 DGLPVG
+97 VG
-103 ARLDHVRSMVVVQ
+103 PNHVRSLAVVQ
-116 RAGLHGRVGEWER
+116 RAGLHGRIGEWER

-135 GVRLTADVAP
+135 SVSLTAEVAP

-177 DAVALGFADLA
+177 DALAHGFTDLA
-188 AAALHNRGRLQ
+188 VAAIHNRGRLQ
-199 MLLGNLPRS
+199 MLLGNLPQALS
-208 LALMEQ
+208 LMTQ
-214 ARALD
+214 AREVAENAAPPVGYLPVGYLD
-219 GDLLPPAAI
+219 Q
-228 LDRAR
+228 AR
-233 VLSEAGLVDQAME
+233 VLAEVGLVDQALE
-246 TLEEGEQAA
+246 ALEEGEQAA
-255 REGGITHDVAEADLE
+255 RAGGIAHDVAEADLE
-270 RARLALLRGEHADA
+270 RSRLALLRREHADA

-299 EAAWA
+299 EGAWA

-315 LLLGRNPRATATTL
+315 LLLGRNPRATAATL
-329 TELAE
+329 TELAD
-334 GPARASAVGAEAA
+334 GPALASAVGAEAA
-347 VLAAEANARVGRVDL
+347 VLAAEANARVGQVDL
-362 ARQLLARR
+362 ARQQLARP

-383 RTLAL
+383 RSLAF
-388 AELHATEERPD
+388 AELHAAEERPD
-399 LVRRELR
+399 LMRRELR

-441 LALASDSPAQVF
+441 LAIATGSPAQVF

-467 RLVPSHDIEL
+467 RLVASHDVEL

-491 FDASDPARRSALEA
+491 FDASDPERRSALEA

-519 AQANTDQTRDEERPV
+519 SQSGSDQARVEERPV
-534 TVSELRPLLGQA
+534 TVSALRLLLGQA

-553 FLHRDALWA
+553 FIHRDVLWA

-572 TRLPGGA
+572 TKVPRGA
-579 QVVEAAARL
+579 HVVEAAARL

-599 GTALEEVIER
+599 GTALEAVIER

-618 GETLAP
+618 GEALAP

-635 PSASLASMPWRLI
+635 PSASLASMPWRLV

-669 APSSGP
+669 SSAGRP
-675 GSEQR
+675 EGER

-685 GPGLHRAISE
+685 GPGLSRALIE
-695 AQDVERVWNGPA
+695 VRDVERAWGVVPSSLAGTVANGN
-707 LAHPVAG
+707 
-714 AVATGSQLR
+714 QLR
-723 NALSEST
+723 NALSDST

-805 VAAVGPVGDEDA
+805 VAAVGPVGDADA
-817 HTVMTAYHRVL
+817 HVVMTAYHQVL

-846 DGRLFCAYGAD
+846 EGRLFCAYGAD
-857 WSAAPAGAGDG
+857 WSAAPAGAVNGAIAAQVKG
-868 RTAARISSTGSA
+868 RAR
-880 KGTP
+880 

>member
-1 MTCGRSSR
+1 M
-9 PPWRSEGRI
+9 
-18 RRDLHDFVTRL
+18 H
-29 VEEAVLA
+29 
-36 NAAGTPARAEVLL
+36 
-49 RRARRRLDAEDEPAY
+49 
-64 DSVVLRARLLVTHAV
+64 VTHAV

-87 EGAFALLDVA
+87 DGAFALLDTA
-97 DGLPVG
+97 DALL
-103 ARLDHVRSMVVVQ
+103 ARARPNHVRSLAVVQ
-116 RAGLHGRVGEWER
+116 RAGLHGRVGEWDR

-135 GVRLTADVAP
+135 GVSLTAEVAP

-177 DAVALGFADLA
+177 DALAHGFTDLVIA
-188 AAALHNRGRLQ
+188 AIHNRGRLQ
-199 MLLGNLPRS
+199 MLLGNLPRALS
-208 LALMEQ
+208 LMTQ
-214 ARALD
+214 ARDVAEHAVPQVGYLPVGYLD
-219 GDLLPPAAI
+219 Q
-228 LDRAR
+228 AR
-233 VLSEAGLVDQAME
+233 VLAEVGLVDQALE
-246 TLEEGEQAA
+246 ALEEGEQAA
-255 REGGITHDVAEADLE
+255 RAGGITHDVAEADLE
-270 RARLALLRGEHADA
+270 RARLALLRREHADA

-299 EAAWA
+299 EGAWA

-315 LLLGRNPRATATTL
+315 LLLGRNPRATASTL
-329 TELAE
+329 TALAD
-334 GPARASAVGAEAA
+334 GPGRSSAVGAEAA
-347 VLAAEANARVGRVDL
+347 VLAAEANARIGLTDL
-362 ARQLLARR
+362 AREQLGRP
-370 EVRRAASFPLRLQ
+370 EVRRATSFPLRLQ

-388 AELHATEERPD
+388 AELHTAEGRPD

-413 VEQGRHTSID
+413 AEQARHTSID

-441 LALASDSPAQVF
+441 LALSSGSPAQVF

-467 RLVPSHDIEL
+467 RLVASHDVEL
-477 ARLTADARRLHAEA
+477 ARLTADARRLHVEA
-491 FDASDPARRSALEA
+491 FDAADPVRRTELEA

-519 AQANTDQTRDEERPV
+519 AQSRNVHAWSEERPV
-534 TVSELRPLLGQA
+534 TVSAVRPLLEQA

-553 FLHRDALWA
+553 FIHRDALWA
-562 VTVTPSGAKL
+562 VTITPSGAKL

-609 STARTAASL
+609 SMARTAASL

-635 PSASLASMPWRLI
+635 PSGSLASLPWRMV

-657 VAPSATFWARRS
+657 VAPSVTFWARRS
-669 APSSGP
+669 APSSSAG
-675 GSEQR
+675 GGQR

-685 GPGLHRAISE
+685 GPGLPRAISE
-695 AQDVERVWNGPA
+695 AQDVEQVWNGAAPA
-707 LAHPVAG
+707 HAAASG
-714 AVATGSQLR
+714 VATGAQLR
-723 NALSEST
+723 NALSDST

-805 VAAVGPVGDEDA
+805 VAAVGPVGDDDA

-835 EALEIASAGVE
+835 EALEIATAGVE

-857 WSAAPAGAGDG
+857 WSAAQAGAVEGA
-868 RTAARISSTGSA
+868 TAARLNRTGSA
-880 KGTP
+880 KGAS

>member
-1 MTCGRSSR
+1 M
-9 PPWRSEGRI
+9 
-18 RRDLHDFVTRL
+18 
-29 VEEAVLA
+29 
-36 NAAGTPARAEVLL
+36 LL
-49 RRARRRLDAEDEPAY
+49 RRALRRLDGELDPRDDAL
-64 DSVVLRARLLVTHAV
+64 VLRARVQVTHAL
-79 SRVQRGDR
+79 SRVLRGDR
-87 EGAFALLDVA
+87 VAAFALLDA
-97 DGLPVG
+97 AEAQLAHAPPNPVHSL
-103 ARLDHVRSMVVVQ
+103 AVVQ
-116 RAGLHGRVGEWER
+116 RAGLHGRVGEWDR
-129 TRELLE
+129 ARELLE
-135 GVRLTADVAP
+135 GVRLTPEVAP

-177 DAVALGFADLA
+177 DAVALGFSDIA

-199 MLLGNLPRS
+199 LLLGNLPRA

-255 REGGITHDVAEADLE
+255 RAGGITHDVAEADLE
-270 RARLALLRGEHADA
+270 RARLALLRREHADA

-299 EAAWA
+299 EEAWA

-315 LLLGRNPRATATTL
+315 LLLGRNPRATAATL
-329 TELAE
+329 TELAD
-334 GPARASAVGAEAA
+334 GPALTSAVGAEAA

-362 ARQLLARR
+362 AREQLARPD
-370 EVRRAASFPLRLQ
+370 VRRAASFPLRLQ
-383 RTLAL
+383 RTLAV
-388 AELHATEERPD
+388 AELHAARERPD
-399 LVRRELR
+399 LMRRELR

-441 LALASDSPAQVF
+441 LALSTGSPAQVF

-467 RLVPSHDIEL
+467 HLVASHDAEL

-519 AQANTDQTRDEERPV
+519 AQAGTSPVRAEERPV
-534 TVSELRPLLGQA
+534 TVSALRPLLGRA

-553 FLHRDALWA
+553 FIHRDALWA
-562 VTVTPSGAKL
+562 VTVTP
-572 TRLPGGA
+572 GGA
-579 QVVEAAARL
+579 RLTQVPYGARVVEAAARL

-599 GTALEEVIER
+599 GTPLEEVIGR

-618 GETLAP
+618 GEALAP

-635 PSASLASMPWRLI
+635 PSASLASMPWRLV

-669 APSSGP
+669 SSAARPDG
-675 GSEQR
+675 ER
-680 VVALA
+680 VAALA
-685 GPGLHRAISE
+685 GPGLSRALLE
-695 AQDVERVWNGPA
+695 VHDVERAWGMRPTSA
-707 LAHPVAG
+707 ASTVAN
-714 AVATGSQLR
+714 GSQLR
-723 NALSEST
+723 DALSGST

-805 VAAVGPVGDEDA
+805 VAAVGPVGDADA
-817 HTVMTAYHRVL
+817 HAVMAAYHRVL

-846 DGRLFCAYGAD
+846 EGRLFCAYGAD
-857 WSAAPAGAGDG
+857 WSAAPAGALDG
-868 RTAARISSTGSA
+868 ASVARTDQAHSA
-880 KGTP
+880 NSAS

>member
-1 MTCGRSSR
+1 M
-9 PPWRSEGRI
+9 
-18 RRDLHDFVTRL
+18 
-29 VEEAVLA
+29 
-36 NAAGTPARAEVLL
+36 
-49 RRARRRLDAEDEPAY
+49 
-64 DSVVLRARLLVTHAV
+64 VLRARVHVTHAV

-87 EGAFALLDVA
+87 AGAFALLDSA
-97 DGLPVG
+97 DGLLAG
-103 ARLDHVRSMVVVQ
+103 ARPNHVHSLVVVQ

-135 GVRLTADVAP
+135 GVPLTAEVAP

-177 DAVALGFADLA
+177 DAVALGFPDLA

-199 MLLGNLPRS
+199 MLLGNLPRA

-214 ARALD
+214 ARELG
-219 GDLLPPAAI
+219 GDLLPPAAV

-233 VLSEAGLVDQAME
+233 VLSEAGLIDQAME
-246 TLEEGEQAA
+246 ALEEGEQAA
-255 REGGITHDVAEADLE
+255 RAGGIAHDVAEADLE
-270 RARLALLRGEHADA
+270 RARLALLRQEHADA
-284 RRHAA
+284 RGFAA
-289 RAERRFARAS
+289 RAERRFARGS
-299 EAAWA
+299 ETAWA

-315 LLLGRNPRATATTL
+315 LLLGRNPSATATTL
-329 TELAE
+329 SALAD
-334 GPARASAVGAEAA
+334 GPAGSSAVGAEAA
-347 VLAAEANARVGRVDL
+347 VLAAEASALVGNVEEARRQL
-362 ARQLLARR
+362 ARP
-370 EVRRAASFPLRLQ
+370 EVRRAAAFPLRLQ

-388 AELHATEERPD
+388 AQLHDAEGRPD

-413 VEQGRHTSID
+413 VEQARHTSID

-432 GRLRDAHLD
+432 SRLRDAHLD
-441 LALASDSPAQVF
+441 LAIASGSPAQVF
-453 DATEL
+453 DATQL

-467 RLVPSHDIEL
+467 PLVASHDVEL

-491 FDASDPARRSALEA
+491 FDAPDPSRRSALEA
-505 AARAA
+505 AARDA

-519 AQANTDQTRDEERPV
+519 EASGAAPPHAEERPV
-534 TVSELRPLLGQA
+534 TVAALRPLLDQA
-546 RAGLLSL
+546 RSGLLSL
-553 FLHRDALWA
+553 FIHRGLLWA

-572 TRLPGGA
+572 TRVPEGA
-579 QVVEAAARL
+579 RVVEAAARL
-588 RADLATRRFAK
+588 RADLATRRLAR

-609 STARTAASL
+609 SMLRTATSL
-618 GETLAP
+618 GEVLAP

-635 PSASLASMPWRLI
+635 PSASLASLPWRLV

-669 APSSGP
+669 SSTRHP
-675 GSEQR
+675 DREQR
-680 VVALA
+680 VAALA
-685 GPGLHRAISE
+685 GPGLSRAVSE
-695 AQDVERVWNGPA
+695 VRDVERAWGIGPA
-707 LAHPVAG
+707 VGQSDIAS
-714 AVATGSQLR
+714 GSQLR
-723 NALSEST
+723 KALSDST

-760 EFQRTGIRAEHVV
+760 EFQRTGIGAEHVV

-817 HTVMTAYHRVL
+817 HTVMSAYHQVL

-846 DGRLFCAYGAD
+846 EGRLFCAYGAD
-857 WSAAPAGAGDG
+857 WAAAPVVSRAPQRQMNRA
-868 RTAARISSTGSA
+868 GSA
-880 KGTP
+880 KSAS

>member
-1 MTCGRSSR
+1 M
-9 PPWRSEGRI
+9 
-18 RRDLHDFVTRL
+18 
-29 VEEAVLA
+29 
-36 NAAGTPARAEVLL
+36 LL
-49 RRARRRLDAEDEPAY
+49 RRARRWLDAEDDPAY
-64 DSVVLRARLLVTHAV
+64 DLVVLRARMLVTHAV

-97 DGLPVG
+97 DGLPAG
-103 ARLDHVRSMVVVQ
+103 ARPDHVRSMVVVQ

-135 GVRLTADVAP
+135 GVRLTPHVAP

-255 REGGITHDVAEADLE
+255 RAGRITHDVAEADLE
-270 RARLALLRGEHADA
+270 RARLALLRHEHADA

-315 LLLGRNPRATATTL
+315 LLLGRNPRATAATL
-329 TELAE
+329 TDLAE
-334 GPARASAVGAEAA
+334 GPARAGGVGAEAA
-347 VLAAEANARVGRVDL
+347 VLAAEANARVGQVDL
-362 ARQLLARR
+362 AREQLARP

-388 AELHATEERPD
+388 AELHSAEGRPD

-413 VEQGRHTSID
+413 AEQGRHTSID
-423 SRTAAALHT
+423 SRTAAAVHT
-432 GRLRDAHLD
+432 ARLRDAHLD
-441 LALASDSPAQVF
+441 LAIASDSPAQVF

-467 RLVPSHDIEL
+467 RLVASHDVEL

-491 FDASDPARRSALEA
+491 FDAPDPARRSALEA

-519 AQANTDQTRDEERPV
+519 AQSASHHTRAEERPV
-534 TVSELRPLLGQA
+534 TVSALRPLLGQA

-553 FLHRDALWA
+553 FIHRDALWA
-562 VTVTPSGAKL
+562 VTVTPGGAKL
-572 TRLPGGA
+572 TRVPDGA
-579 QVVEAAARL
+579 RVVEAAARL

-599 GTALEEVIER
+599 GTALEAVIER

-618 GETLAP
+618 GEALAP

-635 PSASLASMPWRLI
+635 PSASLASLPWRLV

-669 APSSGP
+669 SPAARLDG
-675 GSEQR
+675 EH

-685 GPGLHRAISE
+685 GPGLSRALIE
-695 AQDVERVWNGPA
+695 VRDVERAWGIAPSSRA
-707 LAHPVAG
+707 GSVAN
-714 AVATGSQLR
+714 GSQLR
-723 NALSEST
+723 TALSDST

-793 TASLLATGVRSV
+793 TAGLLATGVRSV

-817 HTVMTAYHRVL
+817 HAVMTAYHRVL

-846 DGRLFCAYGAD
+846 EGRLFCAYGAD
-857 WSAAPAGAGDG
+857 WSAAPAGAVDG
-868 RTAARISSTGSA
+868 AVPAPVNRSGSA
-880 KGTP
+880 KGGS

>member
-1 MTCGRSSR
+1 M
-9 PPWRSEGRI
+9 
-18 RRDLHDFVTRL
+18 
-29 VEEAVLA
+29 
-36 NAAGTPARAEVLL
+36 LL
-49 RRARRRLDAEDEPAY
+49 RRARRWLDAEDDPAY
-64 DSVVLRARLLVTHAV
+64 DLVVLRARMLVTHAV

-87 EGAFALLDVA
+87 EGAFALLDIA
-97 DGLPVG
+97 DGLPAG
-103 ARLDHVRSMVVVQ
+103 ARPDHVRSMVVVQ

-135 GVRLTADVAP
+135 GVRLTPHVAP

-255 REGGITHDVAEADLE
+255 RAGRITHDVAEADLE
-270 RARLALLRGEHADA
+270 RARLALLRHEHADA

-315 LLLGRNPRATATTL
+315 LLLGRNPRATAATL
-329 TELAE
+329 TDLAE
-334 GPARASAVGAEAA
+334 GPARAGGVGAEAA

-362 ARQLLARR
+362 ARQQLARP

-388 AELHATEERPD
+388 AELHSAEERPD
-399 LVRRELR
+399 LMRRELR

-423 SRTAAALHT
+423 SRTAAAVHT
-432 GRLRDAHLD
+432 ARLRDAHLD

-467 RLVPSHDIEL
+467 RLVASHDVEL

-491 FDASDPARRSALEA
+491 FDAPDPARRSALEA

-519 AQANTDQTRDEERPV
+519 AQSASHHTRAEERPV
-534 TVSELRPLLGQA
+534 TVSALRPLLGQA

-553 FLHRDALWA
+553 FIHRDALWA
-562 VTVTPSGAKL
+562 VTVTPGGAKL
-572 TRLPGGA
+572 TRVPDGA
-579 QVVEAAARL
+579 RVVEAAARL

-599 GTALEEVIER
+599 GTALEAVIER

-618 GETLAP
+618 GEALAP

-635 PSASLASMPWRLI
+635 PSASLASLPWRLV

-669 APSSGP
+669 SPAARLDG
-675 GSEQR
+675 EH

-685 GPGLHRAISE
+685 GPGLSRALIE
-695 AQDVERVWNGPA
+695 VRDVERAWGIAPSSRA
-707 LAHPVAG
+707 GSVAN
-714 AVATGSQLR
+714 GSQLR
-723 NALSEST
+723 TALSDST

-793 TASLLATGVRSV
+793 TAGLLATGVRSV

-817 HTVMTAYHRVL
+817 HAVMTAYHRVL

-846 DGRLFCAYGAD
+846 EGRLFCAYGAD
-857 WSAAPAGAGDG
+857 WSAAPAGAVDG
-868 RTAARISSTGSA
+868 AVPAPVNRSGSA
-880 KGTP
+880 KGGS

>member
-1 MTCGRSSR
+1 M
-9 PPWRSEGRI
+9 
-18 RRDLHDFVTRL
+18 
-29 VEEAVLA
+29 
-36 NAAGTPARAEVLL
+36 
-49 RRARRRLDAEDEPAY
+49 
-64 DSVVLRARLLVTHAV
+64 THAV
-79 SRVQRGDR
+79 SRVLRGDR
-87 EGAFALLDVA
+87 DGAFALLDAA
-97 DGLPVG
+97 DAQLAHAPPNSVHSL
-103 ARLDHVRSMVVVQ
+103 AVVQ
-116 RAGLHGRVGEWER
+116 RAGLHGRVGEWDR

-135 GVRLTADVAP
+135 GVRLTPDVAP

-177 DAVALGFADLA
+177 DAVALGFPDLA

-199 MLLGNLPRS
+199 MLLSNLPRA

-255 REGGITHDVAEADLE
+255 RAGGIAHDVAEADLE
-270 RARLALLRGEHADA
+270 RARLALLRREHADA
-284 RRHAA
+284 RRFAA
-289 RAERRFARAS
+289 RAERRFARGS
-299 EAAWA
+299 EAAWS

-315 LLLGRNPRATATTL
+315 LLMGRNPRATATTL
-329 TELAE
+329 SDLAN
-334 GPARASAVGAEAA
+334 GPAQVGAVGAETA
-347 VLAAEANARVGRVDL
+347 VLAAEANALVGRVGE
-362 ARQLLARR
+362 ARR
-370 EVRRAASFPLRLQ
+370 LLLRPEVRRAASFPVRVQ

-388 AELHATEERPD
+388 AELHAAEGRPD

-441 LALASDSPAQVF
+441 LALSTGSPAQVF
-453 DATEL
+453 DAMEL

-467 RLVPSHDIEL
+467 RLVASHDIEL

-491 FDASDPARRSALEA
+491 FDAADPVRRNTLAA
-505 AARAA
+505 AAREA
-510 ERAVARRDW
+510 ERAVAQRDW
-519 AQANTDQTRDEERPV
+519 EQSGSTHSHTEARPV
-534 TVSELRPLLGQA
+534 TVASLRPLLRQA
-546 RAGLLSL
+546 RSGLLSL
-553 FLHRDALWA
+553 FIHGDALWA
-562 VTVTPSGAKL
+562 VTVTP
-572 TRLPGGA
+572 GGA
-579 QVVEAAARL
+579 RVTRVPEGVRVVEAAARL
-588 RADLATRRFAK
+588 RADLATRRLAR
-599 GTALEEVIER
+599 GTALEGVIER
-609 STARTAASL
+609 SMLRTATFL
-618 GETLAP
+618 GEALAP
-624 VLPRAHRLVII
+624 VLPRAHRVVII
-635 PSASLASMPWRLI
+635 PSSSLASMPWRLV

-669 APSSGP
+669 APPSGLA
-675 GSEQR
+675 GEQR

-685 GPGLHRAISE
+685 GPGLARATSE
-695 AQDVERVWNGPA
+695 VRDVERVWHGAAHSDANG
-707 LAHPVAG
+707 
-714 AVATGSQLR
+714 VATGEQLR
-723 NALSEST
+723 RALSNST

-760 EFQRTGIRAEHVV
+760 EFQRTGVRAEHVV

-817 HTVMTAYHRVL
+817 HAVMTAYHQVL
-828 AQGLDAA
+828 SQGVDAA

-846 DGRLFCAYGAD
+846 EGRLFCAFGAD
-857 WSAAPAGAGDG
+857 WAATASATVPAEATQAFTERFPTRRSG
-868 RTAARISSTGSA
+868 
-880 KGTP
+880 